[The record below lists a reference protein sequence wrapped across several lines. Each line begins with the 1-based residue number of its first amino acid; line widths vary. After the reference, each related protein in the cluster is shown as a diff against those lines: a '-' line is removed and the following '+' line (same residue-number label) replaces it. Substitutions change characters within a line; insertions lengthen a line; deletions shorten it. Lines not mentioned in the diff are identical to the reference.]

1 VVVWAVSLLCLLCG
15 GNVMLRGGGEL
26 IVVVISDNGY
36 GEAVVIWDVSLSMAT
51 YTFIVYGLKW

>member
-1 VVVWAVSLLCLLCG
+1 
-15 GNVMLRGGGEL
+15 MLRGGGES

-36 GEAVVIWDVSLSMAT
+36 GEAVVIYWDVSLSMAT